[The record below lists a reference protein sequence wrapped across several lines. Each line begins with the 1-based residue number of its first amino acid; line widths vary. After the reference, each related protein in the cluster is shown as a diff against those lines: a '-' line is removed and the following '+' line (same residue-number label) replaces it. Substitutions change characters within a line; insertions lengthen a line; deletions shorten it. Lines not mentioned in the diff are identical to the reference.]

1 MIQKIKKAL
10 LSIGVLGALLTPSL
24 IPAAAGAEDLD
35 IQGSLK
41 CGSNV
46 DVSGNQICNKNTTTG
61 TDPSQ
66 KIKDIINIFSAI
78 VGVVA
83 VIMIIYGGF
92 RYIASGGKQES
103 VTAAKNTL
111 LYALVGLIIVAFAQI
126 IVHFVLNK
134 TTDNSSPGNSSVPAC
149 LPSSNPPCTP

>member
-1 MIQKIKKAL
+1 VIQKIKKAL
-10 LSIGVLGALLTPSL
+10 LSLGVLGALLFPSL
-24 IPAAAGAEDLD
+24 VPITAGAQD

-46 DVSGNQICNKNTTTG
+46 DVTSNGGCSIPTG
-61 TDPSQ
+61 TESDLTT
-66 KIKDIINIFSAI
+66 KIKNVINIFSAV

-103 VTAAKNTL
+103 VTSAKNTL
-111 LYALVGLIIVAFAQI
+111 LYAIVGLIIVAFAQI

-134 TTDNSSPGNSSVPAC
+134 TT
-149 LPSSNPPCTP
+149 